1 MRNNLKAYQSVNV
14 ASTLATADPHQI
26 ITMMYNGLLESLA
39 QAKGAI
45 ERRDLESKSK
55 LMVKSTSILQALQG
69 ALDSDSEPEISKNF
83 NELYGYCIDKIN
95 DANITLDTSSIDQVI
110 NFLMPIRDAWQ
121 QMPEESKQEGFEL
134 LKQKEQKANESTKAI
149 GA

>member
-1 MRNNLKAYQSVNV
+1 MMRKNLQQYQNVNV

-45 ERRDLESKSK
+45 ERRDLENKSR
-55 LMVKSTSILQALQG
+55 LMTKSTSILQALQNS
-69 ALDSDSEPEISKNF
+69 LDSESEPAISKNF
-83 NELYGYCIDKIN
+83 HELYDYCIDKIH
-95 DANITLDTSSIDQVI
+95 DANISLDVTSIEQVI
-110 NFLMPIRDAWQ
+110 QLLSPIRDAWQ
-121 QMPEESKQEGFEL
+121 QMPEESKKEGFEL
-134 LKQKEQKANESTKAI
+134 LKQKEANESSKAI